1 MLSTCRTAALWPRAV
16 LSLSRNAH
24 AGRAAAAPPTRS
36 IQVSHILVKEDEAIK
51 LDEAEEALK
60 GGKPF
65 AEVAA
70 QFSRCS
76 SAKRGGQLGWLQPGD
91 FFPEFEATAFATPVG
106 CVARARSPR
115 GLHLLRVEEE
125 RMRRDVQQVPA
136 HEVLQLL
143 TDPDQVC
150 EVQLVDVREPWEA
163 ELASLPGFRL
173 LPLSRFQEWSGSL
186 QEVLDPHK
194 RTLVLCHHG
203 IRSMNMATYLVQQAG
218 FTDVCNITGGIDAV
232 ADTDPSVPRY

>member
-1 MLSTCRTAALWPRAV
+1 MA
-16 LSLSRNAH
+16 
-24 AGRAAAAPPTRS
+24 
-36 IQVSHILVKEDEAIK
+36 
-51 LDEAEEALK
+51 
-60 GGKPF
+60 
-65 AEVAA
+65 AA

-91 FFPEFEATAFATPVG
+91 FFPEFEATAFATP
-106 CVARARSPR
+106 

-143 TDPDQVC
+143 TDPDQC
-150 EVQLVDVREPWEA
+150 GR
-163 ELASLPGFRL
+163 
-173 LPLSRFQEWSGSL
+173 SGSL